1 MRTSSTLGR
10 AKMARDA
17 LDLLTRSLPDVA
29 AELGVS
35 IYTLRDWRL
44 LRRAPSPEAA
54 TKLATL
60 LNWRAKSMQKMAKSL
75 TAMARKREREGGV
88 R

>member
-1 MRTSSTLGR
+1 
-10 AKMARDA
+10 MARDA
-17 LDLLTRSLPDVA
+17 LDLLCPSLPDVA

-44 LRRAPSPEAA
+44 LRRAPSPEACRA
-54 TKLATL
+54 LAGL
-60 LNWRAKSMQKMAKSL
+60 LTRRAKSL
-75 TAMARKREREGGV
+75 RAMAAKVKREGGA

>member
-1 MRTSSTLGR
+1 
-10 AKMARDA
+10 MARDA
-17 LDLLTRSLPDVA
+17 LQLLTGSLPDVA

-44 LRRAPSPEAA
+44 LRRAPSPEVVRA
-54 TKLATL
+54 LAGL
-60 LNWRAKSMQKMAKSL
+60 LKRRSKTMAV
-75 TAMARKREREGGV
+75 MARKLEREGGA